1 MSYFVLYSVAMSSSD
16 EGLPELEQDDSMVTG
31 GEKDKVLRSTTAK
44 RKAEERDAAKVTAS
58 KVAKTGLG
66 SAPVQHSAPV
76 AGTSGQTAADVVACG
91 KKVPEGGARPKVKAN
106 ETKSPCDDNNNEK
119 GEREPTKSLAERGRA
134 EFYAKNVSIGYQ
146 SRNLA
151 I

>member
-1 MSYFVLYSVAMSSSD
+1 MSSS
-16 EGLPELEQDDSMVTG
+16 EELPDLEQDDSMVTG
-31 GEKDKVLRSTTAK
+31 GEKDKVIRSTAAK
-44 RKAEERDAAKVTAS
+44 RKAEERDAAKVTVN
-58 KVAKTGLG
+58 KVPKTGLG
-66 SAPVQHSAPV
+66 LASEQHSAPV
-76 AGTSGQTAADVVACG
+76 AGTSGRTAADVVVSG
-91 KKVPEGGARPKVKAN
+91 KKVPEGGARPKVKAS
-106 ETKSPCDDNNNEK
+106 EKKSPCDDNNNEE